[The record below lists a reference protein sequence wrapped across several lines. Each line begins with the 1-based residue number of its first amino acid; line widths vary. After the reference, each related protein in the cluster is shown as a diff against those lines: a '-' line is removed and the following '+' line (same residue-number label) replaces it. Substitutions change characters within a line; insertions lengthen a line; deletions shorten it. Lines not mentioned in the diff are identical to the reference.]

1 MSYQGGT
8 LLAEVVRS
16 GFVEG
21 RHHGSVVVL
30 DAEGQVV
37 DSAGDV
43 TSPVFPRSA
52 NKPMQAVGM
61 LRTGLVLT
69 DPADLALVC
78 ASHWGQDFHINR
90 VQTML
95 HSVGLAET
103 HLRCPPALPL
113 DPEAVAAVYRA
124 GGGPSRVL
132 MNCSGK
138 HAGMLLTC
146 RAAGLPVEDYYEPD
160 HPLQE
165 RLQQAVT
172 DCTGEPVAA
181 TGVDGCGAPLYAV
194 SLTGLARAFLTLV
207 GAVPGSAERM
217 VADAMRAH
225 PELVAGTHPEAT
237 DTRLMQGLPGLLVKS
252 GAEGVV
258 AAALPGGGAVAVKID
273 DGAGRARVP
282 VLVSGL
288 RRLGATAPVLD
299 ELATTPVLG
308 GGRPVGAVRS
318 LW

>member
-1 MSYQGGT
+1 M
-8 LLAEVVRS
+8 
-16 GFVEG
+16 
-21 RHHGSVVVL
+21 
-30 DAEGQVV
+30 
-37 DSAGDV
+37 
-43 TSPVFPRSA
+43 
-52 NKPMQAVGM
+52 
-61 LRTGLVLT
+61 
-69 DPADLALVC
+69 
-78 ASHWGQDFHINR
+78 
-90 VQTML
+90 
-95 HSVGLAET
+95 
-103 HLRCPPALPL
+103 
-113 DPEAVAAVYRA
+113 YRA

-207 GAVPGSAERM
+207 EAVPGSAERM